1 MSPARK
7 SSCMS
12 QKLGSVVSN
21 EVLLRAQKSFQVD
34 INVIQACIFS
44 FYLQRRSSTSPNVL
58 SVCQPVEILPF
69 NVIAECSMMHAECSR
84 MLQNACRMF
93 QNACRMFQNAPECIQ
108 NVRECY
114 RNHAV
119 CSRMHAECSRMFQ
132 NACRKF

>member
-93 QNACRMFQNAPECIQ
+93 QNACRMFQNAYRKFQNVPECMQ
-108 NVRECY
+108 NVPECMQ
-114 RNHAV
+114 NV
-119 CSRMHAECSRMFQ
+119 LECMQ
-132 NACRKF
+132 NVSE